1 MFTIIII
8 FLIVA
13 TIFALATLAYVA
25 IDLVLEKKQKE
36 DMEKKELL
44 LKLKGKENVTFVFV
58 S

>member
-36 DMEKKELL
+36 EARAEEEEPCAEDPYADK
-44 LKLKGKENVTFVFV
+44 F
-58 S
+58 

>member
-36 DMEKKELL
+36 EAARAEEEEPCAEDPYADK
-44 LKLKGKENVTFVFV
+44 F
-58 S
+58 